1 MGWTAVRH
9 AVAVSLSLVLM
20 ATAAPVLHQHDA
32 NAPGFYDEAC
42 PLAQLVASG
51 SKAGLTGR
59 VDLIQPSPA
68 IDLLVLPASPAHSTP
83 AACPFEPRGPP
94 PAV

>member
-1 MGWTAVRH
+1 MGWTAVRR
-9 AVAVSLSLVLM
+9 AVAVSLSLTLM
-20 ATAAPVLHQHDA
+20 STAVPVRHQHAGD
-32 NAPGFYDEAC
+32 APGLYDEAC

-51 SKAGLTGR
+51 SAAGLTGR

-68 IDLLVLPASPAHSTP
+68 IDLVVLPASPADWATP
-83 AACPFEPRGPP
+83 ACPFEPRGPP